1 MTKRIFTQFSLAL
14 FLLLSLSFS
23 SCKGIYFNVP
33 NVEYLGESREAVDSL
48 EVFYDEADVKRNFR
62 TMGQMVHDKF
72 LNYSAERIQSEM
84 IYIGKRKGG
93 DAIIFYDMWMD
104 RSNEEVGDRL
114 CIRAKLIKYVN

>member
-1 MTKRIFTQFSLAL
+1 MIQRILPPL
-14 FLLLSLSFS
+14 FIASFLVISLSIS

-33 NVEYLGESREAVDSL
+33 NVEYLGESRAAVDSL

-62 TMGQMVHDKF
+62 TMGQMVHDKI
-72 LNYSAERIQSEM
+72 LNYSAEKIQAEM

-93 DAIIFYDMWMD
+93 DAIIFYDIWMD
-104 RSNEEVGDRL
+104 RSNEDTGDRL